1 MIGIMISWWKWLLL
15 ILLVASLGVG
25 VAVYYI
31 RYQEARKAV
40 KQENLSKDRA
50 GVAAIGLLLDGGTH
64 YTSDKYPGMDFNS
77 GSIIREGRFIGA
89 KEAPDKMTAEVAL
102 GYFMGEK
109 QERIV
114 VVNSGPCRLKKP
126 DGSEFVIQ
134 SNVREMEQ
142 GKTYQVSVVVLNA
155 PVDFSQQT
163 SLTGSC
169 RKAWEKLSYGLQ
181 VRQELDR
188 FLRTGVLP
196 SGWEKRI
203 LSGKRVDLT
212 DVVFL
217 AGFHSEY

>member
-1 MIGIMISWWKWLLL
+1 MNWLTNT
-15 ILLVASLGVG
+15 ILPK
-25 VAVYYI
+25 I
-31 RYQEARKAV
+31 RNIV
-40 KQENLSKDRA
+40 
-50 GVAAIGLLLDGGTH
+50 
-64 YTSDKYPGMDFNS
+64 
-77 GSIIREGRFIGA
+77 GA

-142 GKTYQVSVVVLNA
+142 GKAYQVSVAVLNA

-169 RKAWEKLSYGLQ
+169 QKAYEKLSYGLQ
-181 VRQELDR
+181 VRQEM
-188 FLRTGVLP
+188 VLFNKRHSQYLAVCKNSP
-196 SGWEKRI
+196 GPIRRITRIRYQNDISGIYER
-203 LSGKRVDLT
+203 
-212 DVVFL
+212 
-217 AGFHSEY
+217 